1 MSKLKDIA
9 KNEALLLVDVRSNEE
24 YRADHIFEAINIPL
38 DEIDR
43 PQHVYRLQNAGRP
56 IVLCCRSGN
65 RSQTAF
71 SKLSSLGLSNIFD
84 GGSCVDF
91 YRRNML

>member
-1 MSKLKDIA
+1 MSKLKDVA
-9 KNEALLLVDVRSNEE
+9 KSKNLLLVDVRSNEE
-24 YRADHIFEAINIPL
+24 YRADHISEAINIPL
-38 DEIDR
+38 DEIDS
-43 PQHVYRLQNAGRP
+43 PKHIYHLQNSQRP

-71 SKLSSLGLSNIFD
+71 SKLSGMGLEVYD
-84 GGSCVDF
+84 GGSCVEF